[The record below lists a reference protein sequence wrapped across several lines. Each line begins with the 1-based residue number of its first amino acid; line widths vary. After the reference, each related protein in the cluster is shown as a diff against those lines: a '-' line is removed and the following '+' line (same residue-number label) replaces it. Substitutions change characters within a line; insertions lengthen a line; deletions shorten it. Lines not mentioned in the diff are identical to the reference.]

1 MSLFRL
7 NPSQQKV
14 DGVIITD
21 AIEGIQIAPFSKT
34 LSSRLKPT
42 ATKLFLMSS
51 TSELA
56 QITHQYVDKVF
67 FSPILPHEFIPH
79 LREALEAESVEET
92 LENSSFLIVEDDKVQ
107 QFLLKRILMKQEYNA
122 DTVGDGSEAVEWVKK
137 QRADIIFMDCIMP
150 GMGGIQA
157 TRLIREHEKENDV
170 SIPSTIIGA
179 TALTSVAEHKACIE
193 AGMDY
198 VISKPYKSD
207 EILKVIKK
215 YVAYQKIS

>member
-1 MSLFRL
+1 MTR
-7 NPSQQKV
+7 
-14 DGVIITD
+14 
-21 AIEGIQIAPFSKT
+21 FS
-34 LSSRLKPT
+34 S
-42 ATKLFLMSS
+42 
-51 TSELA
+51 
-56 QITHQYVDKVF
+56 
-67 FSPILPHEFIPH
+67 
-79 LREALEAESVEET
+79 
-92 LENSSFLIVEDDKVQ
+92 
-107 QFLLKRILMKQEYNA
+107 FLLKRILMKQEYNA